1 MDVQPIN
8 SATAIS
14 QPQKKKFNTV
24 KYTGYA
30 SLALGTASIIAV
42 SKKSFKVHKYLG
54 YLAGAFALI
63 HTGIIEWYH
72 FNKKKNS

>member
-1 MDVQPIN
+1 MSIQSVTTPSAIQQP
-8 SATAIS
+8 A
-14 QPQKKKFNTV
+14 KKKFNTV

-30 SLALGTASIIAV
+30 SLALGTASVVAA
-42 SKKSFKVHKYLG
+42 SRKHFKAHKYLG